1 MSAGKI
7 ISANYPIREVRP
19 EADYPLEID
28 LNNGTTYDGDA
39 DDNFFIYPFP
49 EVKDYADMEYG
60 AVLDWAYYTRGHPG
74 VG

>member
-28 LNNGTTYDGDA
+28 LNKGTTYDGDA
-39 DDNFFIYPFP
+39 DDNFSYILFP
-49 EVKDYADMEYG
+49 K
-60 AVLDWAYYTRGHPG
+60 
-74 VG
+74 